1 MASWVDTTAPK
12 QLLSVSRIDPVA
24 ETAKYSAEVMSSA
37 GSGLDEQ
44 GKSLLAEDLRS
55 PCTEMFVATVYFRST
70 SARTPKARTTLHSRS
85 RGKAVASYGDYPV
98 AD

>member
-55 PCTEMFVATVYFRST
+55 PLYRNVCRHCLFPIHFCKNAKST
-70 SARTPKARTTLHSRS
+70 NNLTFAKSWKSSRIV
-85 RGKAVASYGDYPV
+85 R
-98 AD
+98 